1 LKFIAD
7 AGCALTVSHRIRV
20 FVQSGATR
28 ETQKNNSGPT
38 HLGTYPPGRSLK
50 GEEAM
55 RKKINC
61 LLLLVTTLALVARM
75 SLPVMAQTSPT
86 GSIKGTVT
94 DEQGAIITKATITVT
109 NKATGEVRKVSAGD
123 DGIYLVSTLP
133 PAEYEVKIEA
143 EGFSTQIFTTVIE
156 VGKTNSGDVKMRTGS
171 PNEIVNV
178 ESGAT
183 IIDKSSNRIEGVI
196 SRQKIDNLPL
206 NGRNFLQLPLLEPGV
221 TVSTSNPGDANNLF
235 NVSFGGS
242 DPDNTRI
249 TVDGGSVLD
258 LVTGGAAQNF
268 STETIQEFQI
278 SSFNFDL
285 STGVTST
292 GAINI
297 VSRTG
302 TNDFHGSGIFFAR
315 DDQWAAVPTLRQG
328 TPDFRRYQYGGSLG
342 GPIKKDRAFFFGNIE
357 ALNQDSVFSTVTTGF
372 SGFRQLDNN
381 FGSPYDGLVV
391 NARFDIPKFIS
402 DKNNLF
408 LRYSYDWNDTFAP
421 VTLNTFPSN
430 WRANENRDH
439 NAIAGV
445 TTVFNPNFV
454 NDLRFNYQRIDND
467 STIPTEADCP
477 STNPGCVGRGGVQ
490 IIVLGSGIQLGNS
503 TNAPQSRILNR
514 YQTTDNVNWQKG
526 AHRIRFGGEHEF
538 NLGKGGW
545 AFLDPA
551 LVVLHDPNNV
561 FAVNAAVAAAPIP
574 APLKA
579 ALTIPLPA
587 PFLNPALPL
596 TVNDILQ
603 LPIAVAF
610 IGIGDPIQPQ
620 PFNREIARRS
630 HRIRFYGQDS
640 WLVRPGLT
648 LNFGASYM
656 FETNLYNHDLAKPA
670 FLAPLIGADNLAPS
684 KKDKNNIGPA
694 LGFAWDVKNDGKTV
708 IRGGSGIYYDTALF
722 VTRLRERSFIA
733 PLLNGRVPITGDF
746 YRNTIPFAAV
756 PFISAL
762 GPLNL
767 INPAIGTPINF
778 QVIPTK
784 FTGANFLQILG
795 PQNAAINSA
804 LKQLG
809 QAGFTGIDFFK
820 NGEEI
825 LDPQNDT
832 PYTIHYNLGV
842 ARQLPWNMTVSADF
856 VLRKAVH
863 SQFITDY
870 NRFNRATANGGA
882 KIRKCANATEAID
895 PTVECSN
902 GSINFVQ
909 HGNRNEYRALLVKL
923 DKRFANRFQFTA
935 SYALAQL
942 RGYLTGENLDNLFE
956 DKVDLGGD
964 ARHSLVFSGIVELPW
979 GIQASLISIYRS
991 RGPFNARVP
1000 STIDLNGD
1008 GTRGDTLPGLELNS
1022 LNRGTSKEELFRL
1035 VNEFNA
1041 QFAGQLDAQGAL
1053 IPALA
1058 LPTDFEFGDNF
1069 VSHDVR
1075 FAKNFKFGERVTV
1088 QGLVE
1093 VFNIFNTANLAGF
1106 STTLDRATTAA
1117 ESRAFGR
1124 ATQRVGQA
1132 FGSGGPRA
1140 FQLGARVTF

>member
-1 LKFIAD
+1 
-7 AGCALTVSHRIRV
+7 
-20 FVQSGATR
+20 
-28 ETQKNNSGPT
+28 
-38 HLGTYPPGRSLK
+38 
-50 GEEAM
+50 M

-61 LLLLVTTLALVARM
+61 LLLLITTLTLVARM
-75 SLPVMAQTSPT
+75 SLPVLAQQSPT

-109 NKATGEVRKVSAGD
+109 NKATGESRKVSAGD
-123 DGIYLVSTLP
+123 DGIYLVSTLS

-143 EGFSTQIFTTVIE
+143 EGFSTHIFTTTIE
-156 VGKTNSGDVKMRTGS
+156 VGKTNSGDVSMRAGS
-171 PNEIVNV
+171 PSEIVNV
-178 ESGAT
+178 EAGAT
-183 IIDKSSNRIEGVI
+183 VIDKSSNRVEGVI
-196 SRQKIDNLPL
+196 SRQKIDSLPL
-206 NGRNFLQLPLLEPGV
+206 NGRNFLQLALLEPGV
-221 TVSTSNPGDANNLF
+221 SVSTSNPGNANNLF

-242 DPDNTRI
+242 NSASTRI

-258 LVTGGAAQNF
+258 NVTGGAAQNF

-292 GAINI
+292 GAVNI

-342 GPIKKDRAFFFGNIE
+342 GPIKKDRAFFFGNAE
-357 ALNQDSVFSTVTTGF
+357 WLDQDSIFSTVTRGF
-372 SGFRQLDNN
+372 DGFRQLDNN
-381 FGSPYDGLVV
+381 FGSPYDGLVI
-391 NARFDIPKFIS
+391 NARFDLPRFIS

-477 STNPGCVGRGGVQ
+477 ATNPGCVGRGGVQ
-490 IIVLGSGIQLGNS
+490 VIVLDSGIQLGNS
-503 TNAPQSRILNR
+503 TNAPQSRVLNR

-551 LVVLHDPNNV
+551 LVVLHNPLV
-561 FAVNAAVAAAPIP
+561 VQGVNQAIALTPGIP
-574 APLKA
+574 TPVRQ

-587 PFLNPALPL
+587 VFSNPTLPL
-596 TVNDILQ
+596 TINDILQ

-620 PFNREIARRS
+620 PFNREQARRS
-630 HRIRFYGQDS
+630 HRFRFYGQDS
-640 WLVRPGLT
+640 WLVRSGLT

-670 FLAPLIGADNLAPS
+670 FLSSLVGDLAPS
-684 KKDKNNIGPA
+684 KKDKDNIGPS

-746 YRNTIPFAAV
+746 YRNPFTFVPLPNIP
-756 PFISAL
+756 AL

-767 INPAIGTPINF
+767 INVAPGTPINF

-809 QAGFTGIDFFK
+809 SAGFTGIDFFK
-820 NGEEI
+820 SGEEI

-842 ARQLPWNMTVSADF
+842 ARQLPWNMTLSADF
-856 VLRKAVH
+856 VVRKSVH

-870 NRFNRATANGGA
+870 NRFNRAPANGGA
-882 KIRKCANATEAID
+882 KIRKCANANEAID
-895 PTVECSN
+895 PTVRCSN
-902 GSINFVQ
+902 GAINFVQ
-909 HGNRNEYRALLVKL
+909 HGGRNEYRALLMKL
-923 DKRFANRFQFTA
+923 DKRFSNRFQFTA

-942 RGYLTGENLDNLFE
+942 HGYDTGENLDNLFE
-956 DKVDLGGD
+956 RVIDLGGD
-964 ARHSLVFSGIVELPW
+964 ARHSLVFSGILELPW

-1000 STIDLNGD
+1000 STIDINGD
-1008 GTRGDTLPGLELNS
+1008 GSRGDTLPGLTQNS

-1041 QFAGQLDAQGAL
+1041 QFAGKLDAQGGL
-1053 IPALA
+1053 IPTLT
-1058 LPTDFEFGDNF
+1058 LPPNFEFGDNF
-1069 VSHDVR
+1069 MAHDVR
-1075 FAKNFKFGERVTV
+1075 FAKNFKFGEKVTV

-1093 VFNIFNTANLAGF
+1093 VFNILNTANLGGF
-1106 STTLDRATTAA
+1106 GTTIN
-1117 ESRAFGR
+1117 SNFGQP
-1124 ATQRVGQA
+1124 TQRAGQA

-1140 FQLGARVTF
+1140 VQLGARVTF

>member
-1 LKFIAD
+1 
-7 AGCALTVSHRIRV
+7 
-20 FVQSGATR
+20 
-28 ETQKNNSGPT
+28 
-38 HLGTYPPGRSLK
+38 
-50 GEEAM
+50 M

-61 LLLLVTTLALVARM
+61 LLLLVTALTLVARTA
-75 SLPVMAQTSPT
+75 LPVLAQQSPT

-94 DEQGAIITKATITVT
+94 DEQGAVITKATVTVT
-109 NKATGEVRKVSAGD
+109 NKATGESRKVSAGD

-143 EGFSTQIFTTVIE
+143 EGFSTHIFTTVIE
-156 VGKTNSGDVKMRTGS
+156 VGKTNSGDVSMRAGS
-171 PNEIVNV
+171 PSEIVNV
-178 ESGAT
+178 EAGAAV
-183 IIDKSSNRIEGVI
+183 IDKSSNRIEGVI
-196 SRQKIDNLPL
+196 SRQKIDSLPL
-206 NGRNFLQLPLLEPGV
+206 NGRNFLQLALLEPGV
-221 TVSTSNPGDANNLF
+221 TVSTSNPGNANNLF

-242 DPDNTRI
+242 NSANTRI

-292 GAINI
+292 GAVNI

-302 TNDFHGSGIFFAR
+302 TNEFHGSGIFFAR

-328 TPDFRRYQYGGSLG
+328 APDFRRYQYGGSLG
-342 GPIKKDRAFFFGNIE
+342 GPIKKDRAFFFANLE
-357 ALNQDSVFSTVTTGF
+357 WLNQDSVFSTVTTGF

-439 NAIAGV
+439 NAIGGL
-445 TTVFNPNFV
+445 TTVFTPNFV

-477 STNPGCVGRGGVQ
+477 SVNPGCVGRGGVQ
-490 IIVLGSGIQLGNS
+490 VIVLGSGIQLGNS
-503 TNAPQSRILNR
+503 TNAPQSRVLNR
-514 YQTTDNVNWQKG
+514 YQLTDNVNWQKG
-526 AHRIRFGGEHEF
+526 AHRIRFGGEWEH

-551 LVVLHDPNNV
+551 LVVLHDPLV
-561 FAVNAAVAAAPIP
+561 VQGVNATIAGLPIP

-587 PFLNPALPL
+587 VFSNPTLPL

-630 HRIRFYGQDS
+630 HRFRFYGQDS

-648 LNFGASYM
+648 FNFGASYM

-670 FLAPLIGADNLAPS
+670 FLSPLIGPDLSPS
-684 KKDKNNIGPA
+684 KKDKDNIGPSI
-694 LGFAWDVKNDGKTV
+694 GFAWDVKNDGKTV
-708 IRGGSGIYYDTALF
+708 VRGGGGMYYDTALF

-746 YRNTIPFAAV
+746 YRNPFTFTPIPNI
-756 PFISAL
+756 PSL

-767 INPAIGTPINF
+767 INVAPGTPINF

-784 FTGANFLQILG
+784 FTGAHFLQILG

-804 LKQLG
+804 LRQLG

-820 NGEEI
+820 NGEEL

-832 PYTIHYNLGV
+832 PYTLHYNLGV
-842 ARQLPWNMTVSADF
+842 ARQLPWNMTLSADF

-870 NRFNRATANGGA
+870 NRFNRAPANGGA
-882 KIRKCANATEAID
+882 RIRRCASAAEATN
-895 PTVECSN
+895 PTVRCSN
-902 GSINFVQ
+902 AAINFVQ
-909 HGNRNEYRALLVKL
+909 HGGRNEYRALLVKV
-923 DKRFANRFQFTA
+923 DKRFSNRFQFTA

-942 RGYLTGENLDNLFE
+942 RGFDTGENLDNLFE
-956 DKVDLGGD
+956 RVIDLGGD
-964 ARHSLVFSGIVELPW
+964 ARHNFVFSGIVELPW
-979 GIQASLISIYRS
+979 GIQASLISIVRS

-1000 STIDLNGD
+1000 NTIDLNGD
-1008 GTRGDTLPGLELNS
+1008 GTRGDTLPGLTQNS
-1022 LNRGTSKEELFRL
+1022 LNRGTSREELFRL

-1041 QFAGQLDAQGAL
+1041 RFAGQLDAQGGL

-1069 VSHDVR
+1069 MAHDVR
-1075 FAKNFKFGERVTV
+1075 FAKNFKFGEKVTV
-1088 QGLVE
+1088 QGLFE
-1093 VFNIFNTANLAGF
+1093 IFNVFNTANLGGF
-1106 STTLDRATTAA
+1106 STTLDRATVLP
-1117 ESRAFGR
+1117 ENRAYGR
-1124 ATQRVGQA
+1124 STQRAGQA